1 MNVKC
6 GEPRRLAMVDRERLR
21 RISGDIAIV
30 GMGDTDYAED
40 YTRARSGSAYEDC
53 YGYGARAFRR
63 ALEDCGLG
71 REDIDGLIVGPTLSS
86 ERTGEI
92 LGINPSWS
100 SQADSVNAVLQ
111 GALALHSGVAECI
124 ALVYGND
131 QRTAGTKY
139 GGPTARGEQFLSY
152 VYYAP
157 WGMTSQGAL
166 YAMMVRRYM
175 ELQGLR
181 SEHLA
186 EVALAQR
193 QFAQLNPN
201 AVMRDPVDLPTY
213 LGAKYICDPLRIFD
227 YCLVNDGG
235 VALIMTTAQRAKTLK
250 KKPIV
255 ISGIG
260 RNDMNKDATSLWP
273 RLMDF
278 YHTSH
283 ARAAAEVY
291 DMAGLGPSDIDVVGI
306 YDSFSPHVV
315 FALEGFGFFK
325 PGEFARFSAGGTMRP
340 GGRLPVNTSGGH
352 LSESYMQGWNH
363 QVELVRQLRGE
374 AGERQVP
381 GARKGQYLS
390 DVAGKAISII
400 YSAPS

>member
-1 MNVKC
+1 MAD
-6 GEPRRLAMVDRERLR
+6 RARLKRLR
-21 RISGDIAIV
+21 DDVAIV
-30 GMGDTDYAED
+30 GIGDTDYGED
-40 YTRARSGSAYEDC
+40 YIRARGGSAYQDC
-53 YGYGARAFRR
+53 YGYAARAFCR
-63 ALEDCGLG
+63 ALTDCGLK

-92 LGINPSWS
+92 LGINPGWS
-100 SQADSVNAVLQ
+100 SQADAVNAVLQ
-111 GALALHSGVAECI
+111 GALALHCGLAECV

-181 SEHLA
+181 PKDLA

-193 QFAQLNPN
+193 RFAQLNPN
-201 AVMRDPVDLPTY
+201 AVMREPLDLVTY
-213 LGAKYICDPLRIFD
+213 LDAKYICDPLRIFD

-235 VALIMTTAQRAKTLK
+235 VALIMTTTQRAKSLN
-250 KKPIV
+250 KKPVV

-260 RNDMNKDATSLWP
+260 RSDMNADATSLWP

-278 YHTSH
+278 YHTGH

-291 DMAGLGPSDIDVVGI
+291 DMASVGPSDIDLVGI

-325 PGEFARFSAGGTMRP
+325 PGEFPRFAAGGTMRP
-340 GGRLPVNTSGGH
+340 GGKLPVNTSGGH

-363 QVELVRQLRGE
+363 QVELIRQLRGE
-374 AGERQVP
+374 AGDRQVA

-400 YSAPS
+400 YSAAS

>member
-1 MNVKC
+1 
-6 GEPRRLAMVDRERLR
+6 MVAQERLSR
-21 RISGDIAIV
+21 LRDDVAIV
-30 GMGDTDYAED
+30 GVGDTDYAED
-40 YTRARSGSAYEDC
+40 YARARGGEAYEDC
-53 YGYGARAFRR
+53 YGYGALAFRR
-63 ALEDCGLG
+63 ALADCGLA
-71 REDIDGLIVGPTLSS
+71 RKDIDELIVGPTLSS
-86 ERTGEI
+86 ERAGEI

-100 SQADSVNAVLQ
+100 SQADAVNAVLQ
-111 GALALHSGVAECI
+111 GALALHSGVAECV

-181 SEHLA
+181 PEQLA

-201 AVMRDPVDLPTY
+201 AVMREPLDLTTY
-213 LGAKYICDPLRIFD
+213 LAAKYICDPLRIFD

-250 KKPIV
+250 KKPVV
-255 ISGIG
+255 ISGVG
-260 RNDMNKDATSLWP
+260 RSDMNKDATSLWP
-273 RLMDF
+273 RLLDF

-283 ARAAAEVY
+283 ARAATEVY
-291 DMAGLGPSDIDVVGI
+291 DMAGVGPGDIDVVGI

-325 PGEFARFSAGGTMRP
+325 PGEFAKFSAGGTMRL

-352 LSESYMQGWNH
+352 LSESYMQGWNY
-363 QVELVRQLRGE
+363 QIELVRQLRGE

-381 GARKGQYLS
+381 RARKGQYLS

-400 YSAPS
+400 YSALS